1 MANKRILKKQINYAC
16 IDMGANCI
24 VASALRPGVDETA
37 INAVLDKI
45 ASLQTKTLKNINI
58 AFDKAP
64 RDFDSINEYKKER
77 RQYFAK
83 AYASLR
89 ENFNKEVEEIVK
101 DMNAALPPLKNK

>member
-24 VASALRPGVDETA
+24 VASALRSGIDETA

-77 RQYFAK
+77 SQRHTHRSARTSTK
-83 AYASLR
+83 KSRKSL
-89 ENFNKEVEEIVK
+89 KT
-101 DMNAALPPLKNK
+101 

>member
-24 VASALRPGVDETA
+24 VASV
-37 INAVLDKI
+37 
-45 ASLQTKTLKNINI
+45 QTKTLKNINI

-101 DMNAALPPLKNK
+101 DMNAALPPLKKK

>member
-24 VASALRPGVDETA
+24 VASALRSVVDETA

-64 RDFDSINEYKKER
+64 RDFGSINEYKKER

-101 DMNAALPPLKNK
+101 DMNAALPPLKKK